1 MNKIFKHIP
10 VICGIIFLL
19 MIIISVGS
27 AWASGVHLYDLGIS
41 FSAYVGLSRTI
52 SAIYFCAAVVMISLL
67 AYYVAKTKMPLIKRI
82 IYAVIL
88 TDLFGTAFF
97 PYNFFSEA
105 PTARSINWHNN
116 FAICMMLASTV
127 LFIITAF
134 ISKSKTQRAV
144 SIISIIYSAAFIV
157 MYFLRFGLMFRTFF
171 IWENLFIVLLLLA
184 FQTEQ
189 NENATI
195 ESETEV

>member
-1 MNKIFKHIP
+1 MNRIYKHIP

-19 MIIISVGS
+19 MAVAAVGG
-27 AWASGVHLYDLGIS
+27 AWAKGIHLYDLGIS

-67 AYYVAKTKMPLIKRI
+67 IYYVAKTKMPLIKRI

-97 PYNFFSEA
+97 PYNFFSVA
-105 PTARSINWHNN
+105 PTARSIDWHNN

-127 LFIITAF
+127 LFIITAI
-134 ISKSKTQRAV
+134 ISKRKVQRTV
-144 SIISIIYSAAFIV
+144 SIISIIYSAAFIIL
-157 MYFLRFGLMFRTFF
+157 YFMRFGLMFRTFF

-184 FQTEQ
+184 FRTERDDDT
-189 NENATI
+189 TI
-195 ESETEV
+195 ETKTEA